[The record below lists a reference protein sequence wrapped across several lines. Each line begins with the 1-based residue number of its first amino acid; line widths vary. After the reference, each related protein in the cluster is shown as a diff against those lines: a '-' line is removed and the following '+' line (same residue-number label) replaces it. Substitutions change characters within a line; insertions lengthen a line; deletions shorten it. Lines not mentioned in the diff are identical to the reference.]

1 MNLPTYLN
9 ETGTKK
15 SDFARAIKVSPA
27 LLHQWIE
34 GIRPVAIPQCVVIE
48 RETVGRVSR
57 KDLRPDDWEKIWPEL
72 AVPPA
77 PGRLESPPPHCD
89 VSMPLA
95 VEPSAS
101 HTRRA
106 PSAANLK

>member
-9 ETGTKK
+9 ETSTKK

-48 RETVGRVSR
+48 RETGGKVSR
-57 KDLRPDDWEKIWPEL
+57 KELRPDDWDKIWPDL
-72 AVPPA
+72 TPDASNLTPA
-77 PGRLESPPPHCD
+77 GQVASARADPPP
-89 VSMPLA
+89 
-95 VEPSAS
+95 
-101 HTRRA
+101 
-106 PSAANLK
+106 